1 VSANLDDVG
10 LSEFRLDGKVAL
22 ITGGARGQGEAEA
35 RLFTAA
41 GARVVVT
48 DVLDEQGIAVAADI
62 VDAARFVHHDVR
74 DEASWATAVDIATSE
89 FGRLDVLVNN
99 AGILQTDRIEDQT
112 LEGFEAIVRVNL
124 YGVFN
129 GMRAVI
135 APMRASGGGSIVNI
149 SSAAGLRG
157 VPGYGAYGATKW
169 AVRGITKT
177 AALELATD
185 RIRVNSVHPG
195 AVDTPMVA
203 ASNLQRGEGGLPS
216 APLGRVAVP
225 EDIANLVLFLA
236 SDASS
241 YITGAEFAIDGGGFQ
256 G

>member
-1 VSANLDDVG
+1 MPL
-10 LSEFRLDGKVAL
+10 EQFRLDGKVAL
-22 ITGGARGQGEAEA
+22 ITGAARGQGEAEA
-35 RLFTAA
+35 RLFTEA
-41 GARVVVT
+41 GACVVLA
-48 DVLDEQGIAVAADI
+48 DVLDELGEAVAADI
-62 VDAARFVHHDVR
+62 GDSARYVHHDVR
-74 DEASWATAVDIATSE
+74 DEASWAQAVGVATDT

-99 AGILQTDRIEDQT
+99 AGILKTNRIENQT
-112 LEGFEAIVRVNL
+112 LDDFDAIVRVNL

-129 GMRAVI
+129 GMRAAI

-177 AALELATD
+177 AALELAAD
-185 RIRVNSVHPG
+185 RIRVELRAPRRGRHADGRGVEP
-195 AVDTPMVA
+195 A
-203 ASNLQRGEGGLPS
+203 ARRG
-216 APLGRVAVP
+216 R
-225 EDIANLVLFLA
+225 A
-236 SDASS
+236 SRRAARSRRRSPKTSPTSCSSSRPDASS